1 MLDAGGG
8 TADATTYTV
17 TSQLPLRLAVEVVRP
32 DGEYHVNGSLYIY
45 F

>member
-17 TSQLPLRLAVEVVRP
+17 TSELPLRLAAEVVRP
-32 DGEYHVNGSLYIY
+32 IG
-45 F
+45 